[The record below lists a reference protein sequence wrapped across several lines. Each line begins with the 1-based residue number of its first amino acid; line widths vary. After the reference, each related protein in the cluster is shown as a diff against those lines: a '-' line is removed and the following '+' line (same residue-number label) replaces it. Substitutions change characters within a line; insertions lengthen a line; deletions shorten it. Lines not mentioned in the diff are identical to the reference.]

1 YGDWSSDVCSSDLS
15 LPLWRSLRLRLP
27 LLMSG
32 LIALVLVT
40 VFWVINREIEKGL
53 LRAGSER
60 AQTAADQ
67 LGAILAQGAARG
79 TNEGRRIAS
88 DPAVRRFVANPS
100 DRK

>member
-1 YGDWSSDVCSSDLS
+1 MSRP

-53 LRAGSER
+53 LRAGSEPP
-60 AQTAADQ
+60 QVADD
-67 LGAILAQGAARG
+67 
-79 TNEGRRIAS
+79 EGRFAPGPGRLGG
-88 DPAVRRFVANPS
+88 PAPDSLRVELAAGKFGINDQTGDRR
-100 DRK
+100 